1 MRAMKE
7 RPPTMP
13 PTRWPT
19 ATFPPELALSSVADS
34 AAEPGPVGDG
44 VSVGTVGTTTISCS
58 LLVEDGTTESV
69 GKAISLSAESAA
81 GGVVGIGTVE
91 ASDVVALDTIIGGF
105 VRDSGSCSNA
115 CC

>member
-19 ATFPPELALSSVADS
+19 ATFPFEPPLSSVADS
-34 AAEPGPVGDG
+34 AAELGVVGEG
-44 VSVGTVGTTTISCS
+44 VSVGTMTIICS
-58 LLVEDGTTESV
+58 SSVEDGTTESV

-81 GGVVGIGTVE
+81 GGVVAIGVVE
-91 ASDVVALDTIIGGF
+91 TSDVVVSDTIIGGF
-105 VRDSGSCSNA
+105 VTDSGSGCIASG
-115 CC
+115 

>member
-44 VSVGTVGTTTISCS
+44 VSVGTTAINC
-58 LLVEDGTTESV
+58 LLSVEDGVNEPV

-105 VRDSGSCSNA
+105 VRDSGSCCTA